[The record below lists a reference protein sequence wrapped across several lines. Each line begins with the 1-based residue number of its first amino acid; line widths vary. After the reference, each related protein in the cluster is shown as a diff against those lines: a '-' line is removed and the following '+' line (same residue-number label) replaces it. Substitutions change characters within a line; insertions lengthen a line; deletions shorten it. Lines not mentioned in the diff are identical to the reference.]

1 MSLTKKYIEEEME
14 RGNDV
19 LHPNSQH
26 SDDEYNYAL
35 FKQTQEQEW
44 CYYSGMPS
52 PKAYEEPQPIEF
64 DDDSTD
70 DDEEYNPP
78 ADRNIGDGY
87 VDYTE
92 DE

>member
-1 MSLTKKYIEEEME
+1 MSKTKQYIEEEME

-44 CYYSGMPS
+44 CH
-52 PKAYEEPQPIEF
+52 
-64 DDDSTD
+64 
-70 DDEEYNPP
+70 
-78 ADRNIGDGY
+78 
-87 VDYTE
+87 
-92 DE
+92 